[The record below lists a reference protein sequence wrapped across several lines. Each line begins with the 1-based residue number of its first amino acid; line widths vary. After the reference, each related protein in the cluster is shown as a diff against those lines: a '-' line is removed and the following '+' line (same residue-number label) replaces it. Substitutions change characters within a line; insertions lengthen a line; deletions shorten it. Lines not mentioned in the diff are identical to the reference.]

1 MGEIRDLVGIFGAID
16 RAAAADAH
24 VRQAVGRLLPL
35 YRRSDVRWFDDFEAW
50 TKELRSEQSDTPP
63 FPESLDEALDGLA
76 KTPPKGRM
84 MARRMFAIAGALQA
98 FPDVGTDAGGQWRD
112 SAARALAPGL
122 VEQSVDH
129 GRSVLAIL
137 GDENLLPKQD
147 TPEARDAWWHDVL
160 EKARSGGHIENPEL
174 TIGPR
179 PCAGRVSAADCGL
192 VATIESGFTTSAV
205 AFDRAC
211 SFLHPTNWPRCSHR
225 FWCEMDDCGEV
236 RPGVHHFHE
245 VVSTDCK
252 NRALA
257 WTISAEL
264 DFKFT
269 QLPGLAIAEYQLHE
283 GHPKPGDAVLVDEG
297 SLVVHE
303 LGGGESRVITTK
315 RVRFD
320 YPFSVEAL
328 ALIMCAL
335 GYASLV
341 EDLVFTC
348 AALKEKKG
356 TAFPGTGTEPTR
368 TVPKPKHPADEIGDR
383 LKACVDHYAET
394 ARAASEKT
402 AAGTYTADALAQ
414 DIAQMWVRA
423 AREWSDL
430 VQLGTRSAQ
439 AAGAQAPRRRPG
451 PRR

>member
-16 RAAAADAH
+16 RAAAADPN
-24 VRQAVGRLLPL
+24 VRQAVGRIIPL
-35 YRRSDVRWFDDFEAW
+35 YRRSDVRWFDDFVAW
-50 TKELRSEQSDTPP
+50 TKELRTEQSDTPP
-63 FPESLDEALDGLA
+63 FPESLDVALNGLA
-76 KTPPKGRM
+76 GTPTKGRM
-84 MARRMFAIAGALQA
+84 MARRMFAIAAALQA
-98 FPDVGTDAGGQWRD
+98 FPDVADSGGQWKD

-122 VEQSVDH
+122 VEQSEDR
-129 GRSVLAIL
+129 GRAVLGIL
-137 GDENLLPKQD
+137 GDEDLLPKED
-147 TPEARDAWWHDVL
+147 TPEARDTWWDKVL
-160 EKARSGGHIENPEL
+160 QKASSEGHIENPEL

-179 PCAGRVSAADCGL
+179 PCAGRVSGADCGL
-192 VATIESGFTTSAV
+192 TATIESGFTTSSV
-205 AFDRAC
+205 KFDRAC
-211 SFLHPTNWPRCSHR
+211 SFLHPTNWPACSNG

-252 NRALA
+252 NSALA

-269 QLPGLAIAEYQLHE
+269 QLPDLAIAEYQLHE

-297 SLVVHE
+297 SLVVHK

-315 RVRFD
+315 RVRFN

-348 AALKEKKG
+348 AALKRKKG
-356 TAFPGTGTEPTR
+356 VEFPGTEPTR
-368 TVPKPKHPADEIGDR
+368 IVPPVKHPADELGDR

-394 ARAASEKT
+394 ARAASQKT

-414 DIAQMWVRA
+414 DVAQMWVRA
-423 AREWSDL
+423 ARELSDF
-430 VQLGTRSAQ
+430 VQLGARNAQ
-439 AAGAQAPRRRPG
+439 AAGARAPRRRPA